1 MSSSTAQSENVAIR
15 PSVSDVLDQ
24 AWLDEGMSLQELET
38 NKRLADI
45 FDQLLASGR
54 TPENINAEWET
65 KTPQEIICNHAP
77 PFLTQG

>member
-1 MSSSTAQSENVAIR
+1 MQSKNNVIR

-24 AWLDEGMSLQELET
+24 AWLDAGMSLQELET

-54 TPENINAEWET
+54 TPEDINAEWEM

-77 PFLTQG
+77 PLRTQN